1 MDPIDSVTRAM
12 QLLRQRMAATPQKQ
26 EAAPPRTTAGP
37 VSAAPA
43 RPGPVRADIAKRL
56 RAMDAD
62 DPRFSERATEAFVE
76 GVLLSEFGS
85 EFTNDAQFRQLILG
99 VARDMRSQ
107 AETAQ
112 QLDAL
117 IQDLRKQ

>member
-12 QLLRQRMAATPQKQ
+12 QLLRQRMAANLQKQ
-26 EAAPPRTTAGP
+26 EAAPLRATAGP

-62 DPRFSERATEAFVE
+62 DPRYRERATEAFVE

-85 EFTNDAQFRQLILG
+85 EFTNDSQFRQLILG
-99 VARDMRSQ
+99 VAREMRSQ

-117 IQDLRKQ
+117 IQDLRAQ